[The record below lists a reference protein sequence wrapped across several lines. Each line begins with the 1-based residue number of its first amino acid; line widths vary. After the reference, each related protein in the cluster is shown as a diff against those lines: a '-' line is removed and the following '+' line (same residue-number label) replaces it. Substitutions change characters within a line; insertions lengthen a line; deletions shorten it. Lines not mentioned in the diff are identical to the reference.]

1 MPTDVDQT
9 VEVSTVAHPSI
20 EMCGPGV
27 TTWFKQ
33 QINGSRLT
41 NHFFKLCSIANACLC
56 YDLAFAFHS
65 QYSPNYMA

>member
-33 QINGSRLT
+33 QINGVYIITS
-41 NHFFKLCSIANACLC
+41 
-56 YDLAFAFHS
+56 YV
-65 QYSPNYMA
+65 YMLQLP